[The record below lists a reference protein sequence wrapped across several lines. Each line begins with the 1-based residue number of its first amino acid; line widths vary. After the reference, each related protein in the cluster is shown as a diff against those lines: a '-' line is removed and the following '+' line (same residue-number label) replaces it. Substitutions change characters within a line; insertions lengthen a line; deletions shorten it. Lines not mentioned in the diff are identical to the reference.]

1 MSALEAV
8 ILSVLRTPR
17 ETSGSLVPESDT
29 RLIEIEEHDLLL
41 CRDLRQQEAK
51 PLPRSC
57 SLFKEMKKVIVR
69 ETLLAFSD
77 FNKPF
82 EIHTDASKI

>member
-1 MSALEAV
+1 MSALEAA

-41 CRDLRQQEAK
+41 CWDLRQQEAK
-51 PLPRSC
+51 PLPRGC
-57 SLFKEMKKVIVR
+57 SLFKETKKGGRFWSPPKDRKCNGVPQNGYS
-69 ETLLAFSD
+69 F
-77 FNKPF
+77 
-82 EIHTDASKI
+82 